1 MKKSSMIWSRP
12 SLPASKIKV
21 AALREYPYDLVLKN
35 EKELYRLSF
44 EADDMTIVKK
54 IKEIVLEY
62 KSLHSKYETLDK

>member
-1 MKKSSMIWSRP
+1 MMQTMP
-12 SLPASKIKV
+12 TCHPKIKV

-35 EKELYRLSF
+35 EKEFYRLSF